1 MNPALPSVPLRPDH
15 LARQLDL
22 LRLDLQQLQSVPLRP
37 EPPVVP
43 WDPLRPVPPVD
54 PWDPLRPRFLGI
66 LLGLSVLVFLVYQL
80 VLYFLGPLDP
90 PLAL

>member
-43 WDPLRPVPPVD
+43 WDPLRP
-54 PWDPLRPRFLGI
+54 RFLGI